1 MCVCVCVCACVCECV
16 CVRVCVCVCVRVC
29 VCVCVCVCDMYAQ
42 ARSLLFKTL
51 RVRRIYDEETNTLVK
66 PLTYLSMRP

>member
-1 MCVCVCVCACVCECV
+1 MYVCKY
-16 CVRVCVCVCVRVC
+16 VC
-29 VCVCVCVCDMYAQ
+29 VCVCVCVYNLFAQ

-66 PLTYLSMRP
+66 PLTYLSTSP